1 MVDFVTIPLSN
12 TIVIHE
18 SKIRCVRA
26 YPRLCHGKSTSY
38 AKQDLPFLA
47 PVDTVSHTAIFS
59 IIQQWDQSV
68 FCCCNK
74 IPKAEYLQ
82 TREVCLGH
90 SFNS

>member
-12 TIVIHE
+12 TIVIRE

-47 PVDTVSHTAIFS
+47 PVDTVSHTAISS
-59 IIQQWDQSV
+59 IIQQWISLFSAAVIKYPRQNTYKQGRLV
-68 FCCCNK
+68 
-74 IPKAEYLQ
+74 
-82 TREVCLGH
+82 
-90 SFNS
+90 